1 MATKHTIRLDNGKGL
16 ILAIDSTQE
25 LSETFKSKATTLPTA
40 NKESVADHFIKENPT
55 FNFSGVISGV
65 YNPKQPL
72 LTQSAILSQ
81 NFRNVIEKG
90 NIVEFTSGDRSYLNC
105 HVDMVNLKRDVE
117 VGVNGWRISLN
128 LTQIKI
134 ASGGKESVVSVN
146 SNVTDQAANKK
157 SVGSSS
163 TKDVNSIVQVKGAD
177 TFFSLS
183 NNTYAAAIGG

>member
-25 LSETFKSKATTLPTA
+25 LSETFKSKATNLPTA

-55 FNFSGVISGV
+55 FSFSGVISGV

-90 NIVEFTSGDRSYLNC
+90 NIVEYTSGDRSYLNC

-128 LTQIKI
+128 LSQIKV
-134 ASGGKESVVSVN
+134 ATGGKESVISVN
-146 SNVTDQAANKK
+146 SNVTDQASSKRN
-157 SVGSSS
+157 VGSSS
-163 TKDVNSIVQVKGAD
+163 TKDVNGIIELEGFGV
-177 TFFSLS
+177 
-183 NNTYAAAIGG
+183 IGGKNSYGSVSSVGG